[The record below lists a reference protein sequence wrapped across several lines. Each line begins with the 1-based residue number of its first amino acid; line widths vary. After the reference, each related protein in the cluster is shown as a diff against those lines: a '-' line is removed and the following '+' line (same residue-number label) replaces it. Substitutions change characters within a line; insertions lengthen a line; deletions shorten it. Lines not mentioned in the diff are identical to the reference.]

1 MISELIQANLTQTTG
16 TVRDP
21 LAPAQFSAG
30 WLYGLSGWDKRDTIL
45 SCYKPNEELT
55 NTLYDA
61 MEDFIAGDNQSG
73 WTKYNEAKPL
83 WEEALSGCKKYGRH
97 IWVDNIRDME

>member
-1 MISELIQANLTQTTG
+1 MLSELIQANLTQTTDAS
-16 TVRDP
+16 RDP

-45 SCYKPNEELT
+45 SCYKPDEKLT

-61 MEDFIAGDNQSG
+61 MDAFIAGDNQSG
-73 WTKYNEAKPL
+73 WKKYNEAKPL
-83 WEEALSGCKKYGRH
+83 FANALSGCKKYGRH
-97 IWVDNIRDME
+97 IWVDKIAHME